1 MKVRKPNHW
10 VVPLIIAGITVG
22 FCTLAYQF
30 IFTDLKEA
38 RAKRSGQQDTE
49 DMEEK
54 SADR

>member
-38 RAKRSGQQDTE
+38 QAKKSGQQDAE